1 MIKKTL
7 CTLTC
12 SLLAVAAYAGTTP
25 VYSGKTT
32 QPTVDPISPVLIS
45 YDNVSLGYLY
55 RSADFLG
62 SDVDGHGAAL
72 NLEVSPVDHLYLTL
86 GGSWT
91 SLDLL
96 GLDLDYWQGKAGIG
110 GYIPLSENIH
120 FVLEGGA
127 SYYNVN
133 LGDFD
138 VGTDDWGIYAM
149 PHLRMKFGAFE
160 THIGGTYDSNELA
173 MSRYTAFAR
182 LLYEI
187 TPSLDIYAS
196 VNRGFRHNS
205 DFNDAYAV
213 QAGLR
218 FKF

>member
-12 SLLAVAAYAGTTP
+12 SLLAVAAYAGTAP
-25 VYSGKTT
+25 YSGKAT
-32 QPTVDPISPVLIS
+32 QPTEPYEAPVLIS
-45 YDNVSLGYLY
+45 YNNVSAGYLY

-62 SDVDGHGAAL
+62 TDVDGHGVAL
-72 NLEVSPVDHLYLTL
+72 GLEVSPVDNLYFSV

-96 GLDLDYWQGKAGIG
+96 GLDLDYWNGKAGIG
-110 GYIPLSENIH
+110 GYIPLSQNVH

-138 VGTDDWGIYAM
+138 LGTDDWGIYAM
-149 PHLRMKFGAFE
+149 PHLRMKFGQFE

-205 DFNDAYAV
+205 DFNTAYGV